1 MVRQGVERIA
11 QKFQFEMVRR
21 VGLEPTRRETP
32 APKAGASASSATGAL
47 PQPIGRTPR
56 PFMPQQLLSGKFND
70 TLLGNSLNL
79 TPSNPTVHSLTKL

>member
-47 PQPIGRTPR
+47 
-56 PFMPQQLLSGKFND
+56 
-70 TLLGNSLNL
+70 
-79 TPSNPTVHSLTKL
+79 

>member
-56 PFMPQQLLSGKFND
+56 PFMPQQLLSGKCND

-79 TPSNPTVHSLTKL
+79 TPGNPTVHSLTKL

>member
-47 PQPIGRTPR
+47 RQATCQIGKASIVGR
-56 PFMPQQLLSGKFND
+56 
-70 TLLGNSLNL
+70 SLAKCFACR
-79 TPSNPTVHSLTKL
+79 SHVR